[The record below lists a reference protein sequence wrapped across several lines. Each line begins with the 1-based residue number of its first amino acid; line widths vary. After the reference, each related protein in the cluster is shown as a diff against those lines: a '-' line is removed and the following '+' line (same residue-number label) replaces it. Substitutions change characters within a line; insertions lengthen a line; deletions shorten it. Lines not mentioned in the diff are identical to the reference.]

1 MNVRVKSKLEQKIDN
16 ETEDNYRCKVDFV
29 KDDLGQLSQF
39 FAFAERLIEQI
50 QTSDTVSLQLARD
63 VGYAQFWL
71 EEHEASLERF
81 QKIIYVIQKTEIK
94 PQP

>member
-1 MNVRVKSKLEQKIDN
+1 MNVRVKSKLEQKIDD
-16 ETEDNYRCKVDFV
+16 EIEDNYRGKVDFV
-29 KDDLGQLSQF
+29 KDDLEQLSQF

-50 QTSDTVSLQLARD
+50 QTSDTVSLSLARD

-81 QKIIYVIQKTEIK
+81 QKIIYVINKTEIK
-94 PQP
+94 P